1 MLKKS
6 PPSKQSATMAWPSD
20 SILMTQLSLLQDAES
35 APLPENRDLLTVAIP
50 PLDGQYLYAFNAT
63 ECPEVALGSI
73 IEVPLGRRMV
83 PAFILSANS
92 EREQAA
98 AIEMA
103 ARKVKIRSIPPS
115 TTPIKAFNP
124 EHLPF
129 LEWIAKYHSEPLSK
143 VLDLA
148 VPSPSFG
155 RADPSYTLTTAAEVP
170 RLGPSQRRVYD
181 YLGTHPAPTPL
192 SILRAECGASTS
204 LIRALLQK
212 GLIVEAGGDT
222 QTKKQ
227 LPQAVGESK
236 WESLTEEQQEATS
249 AIQRHVTEHTF
260 ASFLLHGVTGSGKTE
275 VYLELVIEAL
285 KNGRSA
291 LIIVPEIALTPQL
304 IDRFE
309 SRLGQ
314 RVAVLHSSIRPQARW
329 EHWSSAL
336 SGDLK
341 VVIGARSA
349 IFAPMKDLGIIV
361 VDEEHDSSFKQ
372 GEGIR
377 YNGRDLAVVRAKLSS
392 CPIVLGSA
400 TPSLE
405 SFHHARSGKHTLLSL
420 GRRFFNSRPLSY
432 QVIDLNKLKPWEM
445 PSRNVSPA
453 LLSALEDTLK
463 EKGQAF
469 ILYNRRG
476 FASYLQCTSC
486 EHVVGCPH
494 CSVTLTFHRKTN
506 SLLCHFCGYSTPPP
520 VACSNCGGKDTPVAE
535 GDEKAEP
542 LFKHRGSG
550 TERVFEELSA
560 LLPEARIEKLDR
572 DAVKTLDDYIAVLRK
587 VRSGEVDILVGTQM
601 IAKGHDLPN
610 VNFVGIVDC
619 DVGLHVPDFRAA
631 ERAFQLLTQ
640 VSGRAGRREKQGKI
654 VLQTRVPQHASLQMT
669 IAGNYQ
675 GFAGEELRMRQMLG
689 YPPFQRLLRIIV
701 GAEEKFAAERIAIRI
716 AASAR
721 TVCEELGVTVLGPAP
736 APVEKVRNFWRY
748 HILCKALSAAKLQNL
763 MHRLKLDAPQDK
775 GSRVI
780 FDLDPQD
787 ML

>member
-1 MLKKS
+1 
-6 PPSKQSATMAWPSD
+6 
-20 SILMTQLSLLQDAES
+20 MTQLILLQEPES
-35 APLPENRDLLTVAIP
+35 TTLPESRDLLTVAIP
-50 PLDGQYLYAFNAT
+50 PLDGQYLYTFNQT
-63 ECPEVALGSI
+63 ECPDIAIGSI

-83 PAFILSANS
+83 PAFILSVNS
-92 EREQAA
+92 NREQAS

-103 ARKVKIRSIPPS
+103 ARKVKIRSIPAS
-115 TTPIKAFNP
+115 TTPIKALNP
-124 EHLPF
+124 EHFPF

-155 RADPSYTLTTAAEVP
+155 RADPSYTLTTTAEVP
-170 RLGPSQRRVYD
+170 RLGPSQRRIYE
-181 YLGTHPAPTPL
+181 YLLTNPVPTPL
-192 SILRAECGASTS
+192 SILRVECGASAS

-212 GLIVEAGGDT
+212 GLIVAAEGDI

-227 LPQAVGESK
+227 RPQTAGESK
-236 WESLTEEQQEATS
+236 WESLNEEQQEAT
-249 AIQRHVTEHTF
+249 ATIQRHVTEHTF

-329 EHWSSAL
+329 DHWASAL

-405 SFHHARSGKHTLLSL
+405 SFHHASSGKHTLLSL

-445 PSRNVSPA
+445 PSRNVSPE
-453 LLSALEDTLK
+453 LLTALEDTLK
-463 EKGQAF
+463 ENGQAF

-506 SLLCHFCGYSTPPP
+506 SLLCHFCGFSTPPP
-520 VACSNCGGKDTPVAE
+520 VACSKCGGKDMPAAE

-560 LLPEARIEKLDR
+560 LLPKARIEKLDR
-572 DAVKTLDDYIAVLRK
+572 DAVKTLADYVAVLRR
-587 VRSGEVDILVGTQM
+587 VRSREVDILVGTQM

-631 ERAFQLLTQ
+631 ERSFQLLTQ
-640 VSGRAGRREKQGKI
+640 VSGRAGRREQQGRV

-669 IAGNYQ
+669 IAGNYL
-675 GFAGEELRMRQMLG
+675 GFAEEELKMRQMLG

-701 GAEEKFAAERIAIRI
+701 GAEEKLAAERIAIRI
-716 AASAR
+716 AQSAR
-721 TVCEELGVTVLGPAP
+721 TVSEELGVTVLGPAA

-775 GSRVI
+775 GSRVV
-780 FDLDPQD
+780 FDMDPQD